1 MGFIIH
7 KLPNI
12 RKPNLCRKYVLPGI
26 EIGIPLTI
34 FQEIFTNIHY
44 GYSITNIKNIA
55 FQFTSGF
62 FTYGSDRLLD
72 SFDNLDNPSDRDIVF
87 QKNQEVIFISL
98 ILAYYILTRELLDN
112 PNTIICIPILTS
124 TLFYKK
130 FKQHFG
136 EYKAIF
142 ISSMW
147 SLSTIIIPCVF
158 YEDNWNI
165 LLSPIDYIPP
175 TLTLFATSN
184 IADIQDI
191 KSDSE
196 KNIQTIPVKYG
207 KTKAYMYSMA
217 ALAISSFCLIFHPN
231 FDLKYNYISAFE
243 LQNAA
248 ISLMSLPHIFNYT
261 THF

>member
-1 MGFIIH
+1 
-7 KLPNI
+7 
-12 RKPNLCRKYVLPGI
+12 
-26 EIGIPLTI
+26 
-34 FQEIFTNIHY
+34 
-44 GYSITNIKNIA
+44 
-55 FQFTSGF
+55 
-62 FTYGSDRLLD
+62 
-72 SFDNLDNPSDRDIVF
+72 
-87 QKNQEVIFISL
+87 
-98 ILAYYILTRELLDN
+98 
-112 PNTIICIPILTS
+112 
-124 TLFYKK
+124 
-130 FKQHFG
+130 
-136 EYKAIF
+136 
-142 ISSMW
+142 W